1 MLMNRNNFWE
11 KLTHTDTFWSS
22 LEQSPQ
28 HVLTSLAADT
38 RRKRKPDIGRGELK
52 PSRRRRNKLQPNI
65 RSKY

>member
-1 MLMNRNNFWE
+1 MLTNRNNFWE

-28 HVLTSLAADT
+28 HVLASLAGDT

-52 PSRRRRNKLQPNI
+52 PSRRRRHKLQPNI